1 MSASSL
7 RLEKAAP
14 AATIREEATWLVEP
28 LLVVQQSPSSSQPPS
43 PSPPLTFLEV
53 EFFAMG
59 WMVFPVT
66 CRTWTVLLFVFAS
79 ILGVVLYCPP
89 ILFSS
94 SPLNHVN
101 DPWAIYG
108 FLAFPLVAFS
118 YFYFRRHG
126 VIRYWEKSYSISAFI
141 LGKESIIPLAY
152 LCSIGAYHATYTG
165 DLDKALNAFRMV
177 TGTAI
182 CSTHSSGVRV
192 YLAEGRVLYRLGRY
206 LEALESFQA
215 ALAVCNLSPCA
226 TRAQQVWH
234 SIAQTHQKLH
244 QKEQAID
251 AYHQAMQ
258 VLSGRKLEKHLEYA
272 RSLILL
278 AKLFKANEEYD
289 KALDSY
295 QKALDIYLLNDS
307 EFPSR
312 MHTAEL
318 CETIGDLQVAM
329 QQSDYAIE
337 SFERSAEI
345 RRRSGK
351 PEDDP
356 TVQILINKISE
367 LGLVS
372 VNV

>member
-1 MSASSL
+1 MAFAQVAL
-7 RLEKAAP
+7 R
-14 AATIREEATWLVEP
+14 
-28 LLVVQQSPSSSQPPS
+28 
-43 PSPPLTFLEV
+43 
-53 EFFAMG
+53 
-59 WMVFPVT
+59 
-66 CRTWTVLLFVFAS
+66 
-79 ILGVVLYCPP
+79 
-89 ILFSS
+89 
-94 SPLNHVN
+94 
-101 DPWAIYG
+101 
-108 FLAFPLVAFS
+108 

-126 VIRYWEKSYSISAFI
+126 VIKYWEKSYSIYAFI
-141 LGKESIIPLAY
+141 HGKESRMPLAL
-152 LCSIGAYHATYTG
+152 LCSIGAYHADYTG
-165 DLDKALNAFRMV
+165 DLDKALNAFQKV
-177 TGTAI
+177 TCTPI
-182 CSTHSSGVRV
+182 CSTHRGGVRV

-206 LEALESFQA
+206 PDALESFQA
-215 ALAVCNLSPCA
+215 ALAVGNLSRSLPA
-226 TRAQQVWH
+226 TRAQKVWH
-234 SIAQTHQKLH
+234 SIAQTHEKLN

-258 VLSGRKLEKHLEYA
+258 VLSEQKMEKHLEYA

-295 QKALDIYLLNDS
+295 QKALDICLLNDG

-312 MHTAEL
+312 IHTAEL

-329 QQSDYAIE
+329 QQSDSAIE

-356 TVQILINKISE
+356 TVQNLAKKISE